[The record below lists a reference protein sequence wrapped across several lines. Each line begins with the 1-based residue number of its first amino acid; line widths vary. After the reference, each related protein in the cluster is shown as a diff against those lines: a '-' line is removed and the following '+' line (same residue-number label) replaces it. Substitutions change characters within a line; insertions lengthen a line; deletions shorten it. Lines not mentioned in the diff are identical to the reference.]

1 MNPFFKYGLILQDWK
16 YKEQDCA
23 AKAVGLICARSTSEH
38 APETKPGP
46 SDSSANSG
54 QLGNENI
61 AELLKGLK
69 DISESL
75 NDGLEKIGEKIGEI
89 SDGFTQMQEAQ
100 LKGFEGLNEKVGEI
114 DGGFTQIQEELKGIE
129 GLNEKIGELD
139 GGFTQMQEAQMKGF
153 EGFNGTLLQ
162 LIEALK
168 QRDDNSDQQVGA
180 GSMDSHAETP
190 VDGGNGPWWA
200 NEHHDWGNDNHNEAD
215 NNGFPDW
222 GNENHNE
229 ADNNGFPDWM
239 NNPNFPFGN

>member
-1 MNPFFKYGLILQDWK
+1 MFVLTFQDWK

-23 AKAVGLICARSTSEH
+23 AKAVGLICTRSTSEH
-38 APETKPGP
+38 VPETKPGP
-46 SDSSANSG
+46 DDTSPNSG
-54 QLGNENI
+54 HFGNENI
-61 AELLKGLK
+61 ADLLKGLK
-69 DISESL
+69 DISENL
-75 NDGLEKIGEKIGEI
+75 NNGLEKIGEKIGEI

-180 GSMDSHAETP
+180 ESTDSHAETP
-190 VDGGNGPWWA
+190 VDGGNEPWWA
-200 NEHHDWGNDNHNEAD
+200 NEHHDWGNDNHNEAV
-215 NNGFPDW
+215 NNEFPDW
-222 GNENHNE
+222 GNDNHNE
-229 ADNNGFPDWM
+229 AGNNGFPDWM
-239 NNPNFPFGN
+239 NDPNFPFGK